1 MIYDI
6 SQELFS
12 GAVYPGDRAPEYKRV
27 LTHDAGDGVNLTEV
41 YMNAHNATHIDAP
54 IHMVN
59 GGKAIE
65 ELDLNACVG
74 TCEVISYNDRAR
86 IEQTDSDRILFSECD
101 SIDKDTAELLVKKGI
116 RFLGV
121 EGQSVG
127 TRDVH
132 IILLEADVVI
142 LEGARLKNIPKGK
155 YFLSAAPIKLGGSDG
170 APCRAIL
177 VDL

>member
-12 GAVYPGDRAPEYKRV
+12 GAVYPGDRSPEFKRV
-27 LTHDAGDGVNLTEV
+27 LTHGAGDGVNLTEV

-74 TCEVISYNDRAR
+74 VCEVISYSDRVR
-86 IEQTDSDRILFSECD
+86 IEQTDSDRILLSECEN
-101 SIDKDTAELLVKKGI
+101 IDRDTAELLVKKGI

-127 TRDVH
+127 TREVH
-132 IILLEADVVI
+132 IMLLDAEVVI
-142 LEGARLKNIPKGK
+142 LEGARLKNVPKGK
-155 YFLSAAPIKLGGSDG
+155 YFLSAVPIKLGGSDG